1 MTEIFAAVDLSGVQT
16 FVVAAGVL
24 VVGIAL
30 ATKGIS
36 LAKRVIS
43 KA

>member
-1 MTEIFAAVDLSGVQT
+1 MADIFAAVDLSGVAG
-16 FVVAAGVL
+16 FIIAAGVL

-30 ATKGIS
+30 AGKGIS

>member
-1 MTEIFAAVDLSGVQT
+1 MADVFAAVDLSGVTT
-16 FVVAAGVL
+16 FIVAAGVL

-30 ATKGIS
+30 ATKGIA